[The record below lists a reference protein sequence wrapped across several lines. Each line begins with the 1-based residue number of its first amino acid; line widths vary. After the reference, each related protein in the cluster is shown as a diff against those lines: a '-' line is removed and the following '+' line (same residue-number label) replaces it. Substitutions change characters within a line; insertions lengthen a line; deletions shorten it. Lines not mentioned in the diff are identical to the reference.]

1 MTPLRLACAAAAAA
15 ATLALPASTAAQ
27 PRRPAMPT
35 VNITLASHY
44 YQPNPIYL
52 AGGVPVRLIFTNR
65 SGKTHDFKAPAFFR
79 SARILRGSA
88 SDGDVELKKGRGTV
102 VILIPARGRYKVHC
116 TQPFHTLLGM
126 TGTIVVS

>member
-1 MTPLRLACAAAAAA
+1 MSPLRLACAAAVAAA
-15 ATLALPASTAAQ
+15 ALALPASVTAQ
-27 PRRPAMPT
+27 RRPAMPT

-79 SARILRGSA
+79 SARILRGGA
-88 SDGDVELKKGRGTV
+88 RGGEIELKKGRGTV
-102 VILIPARGRYKVHC
+102 IILTPARGTYRVHC
-116 TQPFHTLLGM
+116 TQPFHTMLGM
-126 TGTIVVS
+126 TGRIVVS

>member
-1 MTPLRLACAAAAAA
+1 MTPLRLACATALAA
-15 ATLALPASTAAQ
+15 ATLALPASVAAQ
-27 PRRPAMPT
+27 PRPAMPT

-65 SGKTHDFKAPAFFR
+65 SGKSHDFKAPAFFR
-79 SARILRGSA
+79 SARFLRGNA
-88 SDGDVELKKGRGTV
+88 PGGVVELKRGRGA
-102 VILIPARGRYKVHC
+102 VIMLIPARGRYKVHC
-116 TQPFHTLLGM
+116 SEPFHAMLGM